1 MTRRRS
7 RFRRSGGF
15 TFVEVLVTLAILAVM
30 VAVLPGLLDK
40 VVRFYYLTMDRLTL
54 QRDAR
59 NATEIVV
66 TGLRK
71 AVSTTI
77 CVDQVD
83 APVPQPPYSRIR
95 FETVRGSTVTVW
107 QEGRN
112 LYVTDSVS
120 SPEPRVVTP
129 YLRFLAFSYVGSM
142 DDSVM
147 SVNLSLEKES
157 FRRRR
162 IFYVTNDRVR
172 ILNE

>member
-1 MTRRRS
+1 MIAQRRKDRRS
-7 RFRRSGGF
+7 AGF
-15 TFVEVLVTLAILAVM
+15 TFVEILVTLAILAVM
-30 VAVLPGLLDK
+30 VSFLPGLLDK
-40 VVRFYYLTMDRLTL
+40 VVRFYYVTTDRLAL

-59 NATEIVV
+59 NATEIVI
-66 TGLRK
+66 TNLRK

-77 CVDQVD
+77 SVDQVD

-107 QEGRN
+107 QEGHN

-120 SPEPRVVTP
+120 SPVPRVVTP

-157 FRRRR
+157 FRRKR

>member
-1 MTRRRS
+1 
-7 RFRRSGGF
+7 
-15 TFVEVLVTLAILAVM
+15 
-30 VAVLPGLLDK
+30 LPLEAKPEGW
-40 VVRFYYLTMDRLTL
+40 
-54 QRDAR
+54 
-59 NATEIVV
+59 NALPPIWFPPQP
-66 TGLRK
+66 LPK
-71 AVSTTI
+71 MF
-77 CVDQVD
+77 
-83 APVPQPPYSRIR
+83 PPPPQPPYSRIR

-129 YLRFLAFSYVGSM
+129 YLRYLAFTYVGTM

-147 SVNLSLEKES
+147 SVNLCLEKES
-157 FRRRR
+157 FRKKR